1 MLDNLKEN
9 LQILRQLD
17 FDDFSILS
25 LMTEKCP
32 NSVISRYLRV
42 TPPAVSHRILKYE
55 KVFGSDI
62 FVKVSGKK
70 ELSEKG
76 LEIFTKYKKLFC
88 FLLNLPEDF
97 VCTKV
102 FEL

>member
-9 LQILRQLD
+9 LQALRQLD
-17 FDDFSILS
+17 FDDFAILT
-25 LMTEKCP
+25 LLTEKVQ
-32 NSVISRYLRV
+32 NSVISKYLRV

-55 KVFGSDI
+55 KVFGTEI
-62 FVKVSGKK
+62 FTKVSGKK

-76 LEIFTKYKKLFC
+76 LEIFTGYKKMFC
-88 FLLNLPEDF
+88 QLLNLPEDF
-97 VCTKV
+97 ECSKL